1 MIPYFFYKNL
11 VMTLPALI
19 YAFYAGFSG
28 QTLYED
34 YYIALFN
41 LVFTN
46 QPLLYRAMLDF
57 DVSPTIDGA

>member
-46 QPLLYRAMLDF
+46 
-57 DVSPTIDGA
+57 